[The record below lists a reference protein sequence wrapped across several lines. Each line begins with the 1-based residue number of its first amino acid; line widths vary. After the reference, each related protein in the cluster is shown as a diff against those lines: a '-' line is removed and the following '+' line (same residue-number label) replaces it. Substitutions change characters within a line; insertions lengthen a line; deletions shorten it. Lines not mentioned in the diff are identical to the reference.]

1 MKSRRASERG
11 VIWSQAVRH
20 ILMRKMQSFFFEKKL
35 HDDGPKTGMSV
46 QRGTQTSHC
55 HVISFGRRNFSSF
68 QFEQLA
74 VAAVGDGHRL
84 SRSHLMKTIH
94 VLEKS
99 FGNRAKCLINEAE
112 DE

>member
-1 MKSRRASERG
+1 MMMDLKRVCQCREGLKRVTVTSFRLEDETS
-11 VIWSQAVRH
+11 
-20 ILMRKMQSFFFEKKL
+20 IL
-35 HDDGPKTGMSV
+35 
-46 QRGTQTSHC
+46 
-55 HVISFGRRNFSSF
+55 SF

-99 FGNRAKCLINEAE
+99 FGNRAKFN
-112 DE
+112 